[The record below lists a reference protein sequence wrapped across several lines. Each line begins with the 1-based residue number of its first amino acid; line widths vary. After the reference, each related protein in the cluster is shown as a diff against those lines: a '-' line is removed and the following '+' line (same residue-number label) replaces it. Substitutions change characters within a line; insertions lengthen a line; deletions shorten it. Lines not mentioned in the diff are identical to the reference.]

1 MSTTTARR
9 KYNQRPKLHIKK
21 GDQVMVITGREK
33 GKTGRV
39 LKVVHKRDKRT
50 DEVQSRAIV
59 EGLNIV
65 SKHKKPDN
73 KNPKGTIVETEAGIH
88 VSNLML
94 VDPKTGTPTRIGR
107 KKTENGWV
115 RVSKKSGEIIK

>member
-1 MSTTTARR
+1 MTMSRR
-9 KYNQRPKLHIKK
+9 KFNERPKLHIKK
-21 GDQVMVITGREK
+21 GDQVVVLSGREK

-39 LKVVHKRDKRT
+39 LKIEHKRNKHT
-50 DEVQSRAIV
+50 DAVQSRAIV

-65 SKHKKPDN
+65 TKHKKPDS
-73 KNPKGTIVETEAGIH
+73 KNPQGAIVETEAGIH

-94 VDPKTGTPTRIGR
+94 LDPKTNQGTRIGR
-107 KKTENGWV
+107 KKTESGWV

>member
-9 KYNQRPKLHIKK
+9 KFNERPKLHIKK
-21 GDQVMVITGREK
+21 GDQVLVLSGREK

-39 LKVVHKRDKRT
+39 LKIEHKRDKRT
-50 DEVQSRAIV
+50 DVVKSRAIV

-65 SKHKKPDN
+65 TKHKKPDN
-73 KNPKGTIVETEAGIH
+73 KNPKGSIVETEAGIH

-94 VDPKTGTPTRIGR
+94 VEPKTGKPTRVGR
-107 KKTENGWV
+107 TKTDAGWV
-115 RVSKKSGEIIK
+115 RVSKKTGEIIK

>member
-1 MSTTTARR
+1 MSRR
-9 KYNQRPKLHIKK
+9 KFNERLKLHIKK
-21 GDQVMVITGREK
+21 GDQVKVLAGREK
-33 GKTGRV
+33 GKTG
-39 LKVVHKRDKRT
+39 KVQKIEHKRDKRT

-65 SKHKKPDN
+65 TKHKKPDQ
-73 KNPKGTIVETEAGIH
+73 KNPQGSIVETEAGIH

-94 VDPKTGTPTRIGR
+94 IDPKTGLGTRIGR